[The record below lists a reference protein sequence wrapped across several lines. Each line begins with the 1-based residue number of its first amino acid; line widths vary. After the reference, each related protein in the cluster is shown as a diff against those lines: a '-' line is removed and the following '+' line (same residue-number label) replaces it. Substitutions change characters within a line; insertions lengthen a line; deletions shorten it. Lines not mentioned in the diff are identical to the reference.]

1 MKSNPAHPS
10 LYQCR
15 QSKPAGTQTQYN
27 PAQTQSKPAQTQ
39 SNPAQTILCVF
50 CLHFADL
57 SLSSCPPYPAHG
69 HALHGHTHP
78 WTRPPLDTPSMVMC
92 VAAMTTEASPVG
104 EPESQPQSGRQEAE
118 PVQDPPP
125 PGPPA
130 EPVLKPRTRTSAG
143 RGLSRLFSSFLKR
156 RSQCSDGEGAEAEPG
171 PEEAGQEEEL
181 VKAPIAD
188 PEPELRTEGDH
199 ALDLHS
205 LSSAETQ
212 AAHED
217 QKEDADTAKEKEA
230 EEEGGAAG
238 EKEKEEQ
245 PSEVKEGEGEES
257 QEKGE
262 EPKQEEPKGEEP
274 KAADEPKSS
283 KAVRRPR
290 TMRCLVTLL
299 DRTLY
304 ECELDKH
311 AKGQELF
318 NKVCDH
324 LNLLERDYYGLASW
338 DTPSLKTWL
347 DFTKEIRKQVPGSNY
362 NFTFNVKFYPPDP
375 AQLSEDITR
384 YYLCLQVREDI
395 LSGRL
400 HCSFATLALLGSY
413 ALQSELGEYDPHVH
427 SNEYASQVQLAPGQS
442 KELEEKM
449 MELHRNYRSMSPAQA
464 DMFFLENAKKLAM
477 YGVDLHQA
485 KDLEGVD
492 IMLGVCSSGLMVY
505 KDKLRINRFSW
516 PKVLKISYKRS
527 SFFIKIRP
535 SEEQYEST
543 IGFKLPNYR
552 ASKKLWKVCV
562 EHHTFFRLTSVEA
575 TTPRK
580 FLALGSKFRYSG
592 RTQAQS
598 RQASSLI
605 DRPAPLFQRSAS
617 KRASHT
623 LDGGSLQSSSGA
635 SLPAPEMPP
644 REEDDWFLLLES
656 FQPEPGPTDSVMEVD
671 RAAVYKRVSTTV
683 LVEQEEQKSMR
694 IVERITQQ
702 QEQQAPEGLHNSQR
716 KEEGDWFV
724 LLDCPPSE
732 ATQPPSA
739 PPVGV
744 IAGYPKLHMAA
755 VEVEEKEAVMTTQQT
770 MRLQD
775 VQSLEERLLPQWRE
789 EEDDWFVLLD
799 RPLSSPFPIRQGV
812 CVSVSVTEVDRAAV
826 YTRVSTTV
834 LVEQEEQKSMRIVE
848 RITQQQ
854 EQQAPEG
861 LHNPQREDDDDW
873 FVLLDHPSSEAAH
886 PPSAPQL
893 PMPEAFRPAMLQVQE
908 DDWFVQFERLH
919 PKETTFPLPVRGQD
933 DWFVL
938 LDHAPPG
945 PAPLS
950 FSAAAG
956 VAAGKARPVSAPVIS
971 PADLASVGL
980 GPAPSTTPRAPPSAP
995 PSRLTPQ
1002 EDRKVE
1008 VKLEPAPVEE
1018 VVKVVRREKKAGP
1031 VVTAANGERPAESP
1045 PATEELVRMRK
1056 KRAKKI
1062 EGETIYIRHSNLMLE
1077 DLDKTQDEVMRHHAS
1092 ISELKRNFMASV
1104 PEPRPSEWDKRLSAH
1119 SPFRSASTNGA
1130 PPPTSPA
1137 SACAVPVRT
1146 EMCTNLPREAPG
1158 NTGQGGGALSP
1169 PTQEGLKGLESGDD
1183 GKEQEEGLSR
1193 DHPCKPMSRVEL
1205 YPNRTPEPETQA
1217 PAMQPPPGPEEEPCP
1232 PAEHERPPGVVAA
1245 SPAEL
1250 FLSNGPYLIRCFQ
1263 PPLVKTQTV
1272 TLSEASNSLLSEI
1285 TTKEVPII
1293 HTETKT
1299 ITYESAQPSEP
1310 VADSDPGVLLSAQT
1324 ITSETVSKTTTT
1336 QITKMVK
1343 GGLSETRIEKRI
1355 VITGDPEID
1364 HDQALAE
1371 AIKEA
1376 KEQHPDMSV
1385 TKVVVHQETEI
1396 TPPPE

>member
-1 MKSNPAHPS
+1 
-10 LYQCR
+10 
-15 QSKPAGTQTQYN
+15 
-27 PAQTQSKPAQTQ
+27 
-39 SNPAQTILCVF
+39 
-50 CLHFADL
+50 
-57 SLSSCPPYPAHG
+57 
-69 HALHGHTHP
+69 
-78 WTRPPLDTPSMVMC
+78 
-92 VAAMTTEASPVG
+92 MTTEASPVG

-171 PEEAGQEEEL
+171 REEAGQEEEL

-413 ALQSELGEYDPHVH
+413 ALQSELGEYDPHLH
-427 SNEYASQVQLAPGQS
+427 GNEYASQVQLAPGQS

-535 SEEQYEST
+535 SEQEQYEST

-656 FQPEPGPTDSVMEVD
+656 FQPEPGPTDS
-671 RAAVYKRVSTTV
+671 
-683 LVEQEEQKSMR
+683 
-694 IVERITQQ
+694 
-702 QEQQAPEGLHNSQR
+702 
-716 KEEGDWFV
+716 
-724 LLDCPPSE
+724 
-732 ATQPPSA
+732 
-739 PPVGV
+739 
-744 IAGYPKLHMAA
+744 
-755 VEVEEKEAVMTTQQT
+755 
-770 MRLQD
+770 
-775 VQSLEERLLPQWRE
+775 
-789 EEDDWFVLLD
+789 
-799 RPLSSPFPIRQGV
+799 
-812 CVSVSVTEVDRAAV
+812 
-826 YTRVSTTV
+826 
-834 LVEQEEQKSMRIVE
+834 
-848 RITQQQ
+848 
-854 EQQAPEG
+854 
-861 LHNPQREDDDDW
+861 
-873 FVLLDHPSSEAAH
+873 
-886 PPSAPQL
+886 
-893 PMPEAFRPAMLQVQE
+893 
-908 DDWFVQFERLH
+908 
-919 PKETTFPLPVRGQD
+919 
-933 DWFVL
+933 
-938 LDHAPPG
+938 
-945 PAPLS
+945 
-950 FSAAAG
+950 AG

-1158 NTGQGGGALSP
+1158 NTGQGGGAISP

-1250 FLSNGPYLIRCFQ
+1250 FLSDGPYLIRCFQ

>member
-1 MKSNPAHPS
+1 
-10 LYQCR
+10 
-15 QSKPAGTQTQYN
+15 
-27 PAQTQSKPAQTQ
+27 
-39 SNPAQTILCVF
+39 
-50 CLHFADL
+50 
-57 SLSSCPPYPAHG
+57 
-69 HALHGHTHP
+69 
-78 WTRPPLDTPSMVMC
+78 
-92 VAAMTTEASPVG
+92 MTTEASPVG

-171 PEEAGQEEEL
+171 REEAGQEEEL

-413 ALQSELGEYDPHVH
+413 ALQSELGEYDPHLH
-427 SNEYASQVQLAPGQS
+427 GNEYASQVQLAPGQS

-535 SEEQYEST
+535 SEQEQYEST

-716 KEEGDWFV
+716 EEEGDWFV

-732 ATQPPSA
+732 ATQ
-739 PPVGV
+739 
-744 IAGYPKLHMAA
+744 
-755 VEVEEKEAVMTTQQT
+755 
-770 MRLQD
+770 
-775 VQSLEERLLPQWRE
+775 
-789 EEDDWFVLLD
+789 
-799 RPLSSPFPIRQGV
+799 
-812 CVSVSVTEVDRAAV
+812 
-826 YTRVSTTV
+826 
-834 LVEQEEQKSMRIVE
+834 
-848 RITQQQ
+848 
-854 EQQAPEG
+854 
-861 LHNPQREDDDDW
+861 
-873 FVLLDHPSSEAAH
+873 

-1158 NTGQGGGALSP
+1158 NTGQGGGAISP

-1250 FLSNGPYLIRCFQ
+1250 FLSDGPYLIRCFQ